1 MEKRGMTLEL
11 PEVEK
16 TASLSY
22 ESDVI
27 YQDYDEDAMDNYIQK
42 ATSGLKN
49 KERQT
54 VNKDAITTRTNKL
67 NKLN

>member
-11 PEVEK
+11 PVVEK

-22 ESDVI
+22 DSDVVCE
-27 YQDYDEDAMDNYIQK
+27 DYDEDAMDKYIQK
-42 ATSGLKN
+42 ATNGLKN
-49 KERQT
+49 KERQLIE
-54 VNKDAITTRTNKL
+54 KDAITTRTNKL

>member
-27 YQDYDEDAMDNYIQK
+27 YQDYDEDAMDKYIQK
-42 ATSGLKN
+42 ATNELKN
-49 KERQT
+49 KERQLL
-54 VNKDAITTRTNKL
+54 NKDATTLRTNKL
-67 NKLN
+67 N